1 MKNSGIILAAI
12 ALLFLSMY
20 IYSYSF
26 EYFQKLREERK
37 FKKRLEK
44 EASINEQIALNDKA
58 REDKY
63 KNLSKRSK
71 EIKQELER
79 LSELRNNIVESQN
92 KQKININPS

>member
-63 KNLSKRSK
+63 QNLSKRSK